1 MKPLYQALICC
12 FVKFVLSM
20 RNCMSSLGSFLLPAT
35 PIPASSCLHHHHQ
48 HQQQQCP
55 SADWSRQMSSRVA
68 NDLHGDQHQHDE
80 YSTSRSR
87 LHNKHNTHTHR
98 RYQRHRVYA
107 FHTRGLLL
115 HVPYDTRSVCLSV
128 CSIHRWASQNGRTYP
143 RVGPKVKPC
152 IIRCSRWRQLANT
165 VTRFMSAAMQ
175 TIVELL

>member
-48 HQQQQCP
+48 HHHHQQQQQCP

-87 LHNKHNTHTHR
+87 LHNKHNTHTETLSATSCLCIPYTR
-98 RYQRHRVYA
+98 STATRAVRYAVCVSVSV
-107 FHTRGLLL
+107 FHT
-115 HVPYDTRSVCLSV
+115 SVSFAKRENLST
-128 CSIHRWASQNGRTYP
+128 CRPES
-143 RVGPKVKPC
+143 
-152 IIRCSRWRQLANT
+152 
-165 VTRFMSAAMQ
+165 
-175 TIVELL
+175 

>member
-1 MKPLYQALICC
+1 
-12 FVKFVLSM
+12 
-20 RNCMSSLGSFLLPAT
+20 MSSLGSFLLPAT
-35 PIPASSCLHHHHQ
+35 PIPASSCLHHHQ
-48 HQQQQCP
+48 QQQQQCP
-55 SADWSRQMSSRVA
+55 SADWSRQMSSSVA

-87 LHNKHNTHTHR
+87 LHNKHNTHTHTDAISDILSM
-98 RYQRHRVYA
+98 HSIHAVYCY
-107 FHTRGLLL
+107 TCRTIRGLCVCQC
-115 HVPYDTRSVCLSV
+115 VPYIGEPRK
-128 CSIHRWASQNGRTYP
+128 NGRTYP